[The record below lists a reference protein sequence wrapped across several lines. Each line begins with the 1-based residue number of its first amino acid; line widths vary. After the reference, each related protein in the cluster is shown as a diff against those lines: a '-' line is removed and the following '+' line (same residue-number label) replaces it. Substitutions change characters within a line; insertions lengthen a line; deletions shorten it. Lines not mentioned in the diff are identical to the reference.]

1 MSGHGAIVHPR
12 AGHPGAEQGQTMLR
26 SGPAFEAITLSA
38 NGSSCA
44 KIGDTLT

>member
-26 SGPAFEAITLSA
+26 SGPQAQRL
-38 NGSSCA
+38 
-44 KIGDTLT
+44 KQ